1 MRWITLWISAGLT
14 IVVLII
20 AYQINQSGG
29 GVKGGETNHS
39 TVPVACQTTAPS
51 PSTGASPGPSS
62 SPCPTGAKA
71 ADPGADTDHTDKP
84 GENK

>member
-1 MRWITLWISAGLT
+1 MRRITLWISVGLI

-29 GVKGGETNHS
+29 GVKGGETNNS
-39 TVPVACQTTAPS
+39 TVPAACQTPA
-51 PSTGASPGPSS
+51 PSS
-62 SPCPTGAKA
+62 SPCPTGSKA
-71 ADPGADTDHTDKP
+71 ADDGADTDHTDKP